1 MLGPLR
7 RLVNAAGRGL
17 PALPIIALAMT
28 ARPLCADVVHVHVQR
43 AAGGVTNSLGDVT
56 QETGGDYVT
65 APAPKVAG
73 YIFTH
78 WTTTDANG
86 FTGRDVFGR
95 AHDAAQYHLYQAVTL
110 TANYLPASQDSDG
123 DGVADGHEI
132 YWYGSLVESALSD
145 SDGDG
150 YTLAEEL
157 AAGTNPLMKDRAVNG
172 GVVRLDSDEWIYN
185 PHGYSTVTIRSEP
198 EGLLFA
204 TLVELH
210 VPGEQIVST
219 VAFVPSVTSSFAYW
233 TVNGVQQRDV
243 FGRAVDSVSLVMP
256 SHAVE
261 IVAVTE
267 SDETD
272 RQMLYWYGTT
282 GVSLSSDTDGDGYT
296 LAEELAAGT
305 NPLMKDRAINGGVAW
320 LDSGEAEMNLQ
331 PCESEGAC
339 GRGQCAAHMGSESA
353 EQDQGV

>member
-1 MLGPLR
+1 MLGLLR
-7 RLVNAAGRGL
+7 RLLVAAVASGA
-17 PALPIIALAMT
+17 AL
-28 ARPLCADVVHVHVQR
+28 PLCADVVHVYTQR
-43 AAGGVTNSLGDVT
+43 AAGGVTNALDDVT
-56 QETGGDYVT
+56 QATGGDYVT

-95 AHDAAQYHLYQAVTL
+95 AHDAAQYHLYQSVTL

-132 YWYGSLVESALSD
+132 YWYGGLAFSPD
-145 SDGDG
+145 SDTDHDG
-150 YTLAEEL
+150 WTFAEEL
-157 AAGTNPLMKDRAVNG
+157 AAGTNPLMKDRAING

-185 PHGYSTVTIRSEP
+185 PHGYPAVTIRSEP
-198 EGLLFA
+198 EGLLFE
-204 TLVELH
+204 TSVEFH
-210 VPGEQIVST
+210 VPGEQIVSS
-219 VAFVPSVTSSFAYW
+219 VAFVPSATSPFAYW

-267 SDETD
+267 SDATA
-272 RQMLYWYGTT
+272 RQKLYWYGTT
-282 GVSLSSDTDGDGYT
+282 GVSLASDTDGDGYT
-296 LAEELAAGT
+296 FAEELAAGT
-305 NPLMKDRAINGGVAW
+305 NPLMKDRSIIAGVVHRDSDEW
-320 LDSGEAEMNLQ
+320 LYN
-331 PCESEGAC
+331 PNRYCEL
-339 GRGQCAAHMGSESA
+339 
-353 EQDQGV
+353 